1 MITVINSKGGVGITL
16 VKGKLEKGRVLQA
29 RGLMCGKGDGVKD
42 NISF

>member
-1 MITVINSKGGVGITL
+1 MITVINSKGGVGTTL

-29 RGLMCGKGDGVKD
+29 RELMCGKGYGVKD